1 MFFRGPLLPA
11 EGKKRRLS
19 GGQHFVG
26 GQPVTVTGK
35 RLSGKEDEVLI
46 VISSKLS
53 ASEKP
58 LQLYRRRWEIES
70 LFAAM
75 KSRGFNLETGRM

>member
-35 RLSGKEDEVLI
+35 RLSGKG
-46 VISSKLS
+46 
-53 ASEKP
+53 
-58 LQLYRRRWEIES
+58 R
-70 LFAAM
+70 
-75 KSRGFNLETGRM
+75 RGFDRDFQQAFRFRKASPALPPEMGN